1 MIKKSYMES
10 IGKEIREILQ
20 RRGITLYRISKD
32 LGIAYESLY
41 RSLRENTNP
50 RWDTV
55 KAVLDYLGYEV
66 VLKAKRKEVKPEK
79 PKPSRSGR

>member
-1 MIKKSYMES
+1 MES
-10 IGKEIREILQ
+10 IGKEIREILKTKKV
-20 RRGITLYRISKD
+20 TLYRISKD

-50 RWDTV
+50 RWDTI

-66 VLKAKRKEVKPEK
+66 VLKPKRKEVKPKK
-79 PKPSRSGR
+79 PKPFQSGR